1 LIFSCRQAIPA
12 ENILEIDDFW
22 QYILYI
28 DRRSLSKP
36 GEAVSLAAAL

>member
-1 LIFSCRQAIPA
+1 MPSGYPSGEYFK
-12 ENILEIDDFW
+12 IDDFW